1 MDLKEQMKNVKKE
14 NHEIT
19 NLKYEI
25 LVCPDRKIRRNMVR
39 RLLKMCGIKK
49 VNKNLSYY
57 WKKDRFTTL

>member
-1 MDLKEQMKNVKKE
+1 MELKEQIKNIKGK
-14 NHEIT
+14 NYEIT

-25 LVCPDRKIRRNMVR
+25 LVCPDRKIKRNMLR

-57 WKKDRFTTL
+57 WEKDRFTTL

>member
-14 NHEIT
+14 NYEIT

-25 LVCPDRKIRRNMVR
+25 LVCPDRKIKRNMLR

-57 WKKDRFTTL
+57 WEKDRFTTL